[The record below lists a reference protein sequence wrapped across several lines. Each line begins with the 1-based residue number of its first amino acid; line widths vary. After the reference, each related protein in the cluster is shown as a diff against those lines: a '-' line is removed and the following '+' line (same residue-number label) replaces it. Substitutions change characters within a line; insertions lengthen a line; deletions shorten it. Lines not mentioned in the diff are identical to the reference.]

1 MSTARSFV
9 ASAYESREDA
19 EEALAALEQLARDQI
34 VSLDDVALVIR
45 TSQGR
50 TELQQ
55 RHGLSVGEGIVGGG
69 VGGVLAGI
77 LLGLPVAVPLA
88 GMALGAG
95 IGLIDT
101 GIDDARM
108 KRLGAELEPGQA
120 VLCALIREAD
130 WAKVRERMALFAGE
144 LVVVELT
151 PAAEA
156 ALAEARRQAGAGGEP
171 VTPSE

>member
-1 MSTARSFV
+1 MSVARSFV
-9 ASAYESREDA
+9 ASAHVSREDA
-19 EEALAALEQLARDQI
+19 EEALAALEQLAREQL
-34 VSLDDVALVIR
+34 VRLDDVALVIR
-45 TSQGR
+45 TPQGR
-50 TELQQ
+50 TELHQ
-55 RHGLSVGEGIVGGG
+55 RHGLAVGEGIVGGG

-101 GIDDARM
+101 GIDDGRM

-120 VLCALIREAD
+120 ILCALIRNAD
-130 WAKVRERMALFAGE
+130 WTKVRERMAPFAGK

-151 PAAEA
+151 PEAEA
-156 ALAEARRQAGAGGEP
+156 ALAEAQGQAGAGGESASR
-171 VTPSE
+171 SE

>member
-1 MSTARSFV
+1 MSVTRSFV
-9 ASAYESREDA
+9 ASSHRSREDA
-19 EEALAALEQLARDQI
+19 EEALAALEQLAREQL

-45 TSQGR
+45 TPQGR
-50 TELQQ
+50 TEIQQ
-55 RHGLSVGEGIVGGG
+55 RHGLAVGEGIVGGG

-88 GMALGAG
+88 GMAVGAG

-101 GIDDARM
+101 GIDDSRM

-120 VLCALIREAD
+120 ILCALIRDAD
-130 WAKVRERMALFAGE
+130 WAKVREKMGRFAGE

-151 PAAEA
+151 PEAEA
-156 ALAEARRQAGAGGEP
+156 ALAEARRQAGAGGESA
-171 VTPSE
+171 TRSE